1 VIIQRY
7 SPMIDRDEYNAR
19 LSVLEEQF
27 KDLKDDFKI
36 QAVKQSEWLSLHT
49 QILADIRNEQ
59 AKMKGFWGGLTFG
72 LSAVVTIVSIVLTSF
87 FEKP

>member
-1 VIIQRY
+1 MIIQRY
-7 SPMIDRDEYNAR
+7 SPMADSEEYNAR
-19 LSVLEEQF
+19 ISVLEEQF
-27 KDLKDDFKI
+27 RELKDDFKL

>member
-1 VIIQRY
+1 MIIQRY
-7 SPMIDRDEYNAR
+7 STMADSEEYNSR
-19 LSVLEEQF
+19 ISVLEEQF
-27 KDLKDDFKI
+27 RELKDDFKS

-72 LSAVVTIVSIVLTSF
+72 LSAVVTVVSIILTSF
-87 FEKP
+87 FDKP